1 MPNQI
6 WPKINK
12 FVFIKI
18 IIKIKIINLFKRLT
32 IRLKIMRQIIK
43 IKIKIFKWLT
53 KKNVK
58 TNQIRVNQNTNSKK
72 IANNNLPNC
81 IALIKK

>member
-12 FVFIKI
+12 FRLIKI